1 MMNTKMEEV
10 DRKSDDC
17 DLRVRKND
25 ERPWCQATKDMVTF
39 NISSLPRS
47 RFDELLA

>member
-17 DLRVRKND
+17 DLRVRKNH
-25 ERPWCQATKDMVTF
+25 ENMVTF
-39 NISSLPRS
+39 NITSLPRS

>member
-25 ERPWCQATKDMVTF
+25 ETMVLGHEGYG
-39 NISSLPRS
+39 NI
-47 RFDELLA
+47 